1 MDVVIAGGH
10 GQIARRLAALLTAR
24 GDTVRG
30 LIRNPGH
37 AAAVHATGADPVV
50 CDLEAASAGALA
62 EAIEGTDAVVF
73 AAGAGPGSGTA
84 RKLTMDRDGAIKLLD
99 AASAVGAQRY
109 VIISSIGAESPP
121 EGDDP
126 FSVYL
131 QAKAEADAAVAASD
145 RAWTI
150 LRPGRLTDE
159 PGTGRVR
166 LQAEALRGEVPR
178 DDVAAVLAAVLAEP
192 RAAGATLYLNA
203 GDDPIDQAL
212 AQALTA

>member
-10 GQIARRLAALLTAR
+10 GQIARRLASLLTAR

-62 EAIEGTDAVVF
+62 EAIEGTEAVVF

-99 AASAVGAQRY
+99 AARAVGAQRY
-109 VIISSIGAESPP
+109 VIISSVGAEAPP
-121 EGDDP
+121 AGDEP
-126 FSVYL
+126 FAVYL

-150 LRPGRLTDE
+150 VRPGRLTDE
-159 PGTGRVR
+159 PGNGRVR
-166 LQAEALRGEVPR
+166 LQAEPFRGEVPR

-192 RAAGATLYLNA
+192 RAAGATLYVN
-203 GDDPIDQAL
+203 GGEDPVEQAL
-212 AQALTA
+212 AGALTA